1 MEGRSRAK
9 NQLDLFSR
17 FNRTP
22 TCDRR
27 SQQGPSQDLE
37 EGHSM
42 LRIFGCQTMHNFVY
56 LAIVHEPLVKHE
68 KNLGCSACLFAELSS
83 NRNTSMKN
91 VITYVARN
99 LYFVFYS
106 VSKCIL

>member
-1 MEGRSRAK
+1 
-9 NQLDLFSR
+9 
-17 FNRTP
+17 
-22 TCDRR
+22 
-27 SQQGPSQDLE
+27 
-37 EGHSM
+37 M

-91 VITYVARN
+91 VITYMARN
-99 LYFVFYS
+99 LYFVRL
-106 VSKCIL
+106 ILFSFEMHFVTKIHLSA